1 MLDTNSEK
9 EFMIHVEE
17 CKVMGTEERA
27 KHLVCFCRDC
37 HARFSTRVGEAHEVR
52 GVLAHHDGH
61 QQAV

>member
-37 HARFSTRVGEAHEVR
+37 HARFCTRVGEAVR
-52 GVLAHHDGH
+52 HVR
-61 QQAV
+61 